1 MNIDLA
7 MHRARKLEEEATM
20 LRAMGAHD
28 IASMVDRASVALRTR
43 IDEELLA
50 DELAYEPF

>member
-7 MHRARKLEEEATM
+7 MHLAGRLEGETSC
-20 LRAMGAHD
+20 LRAAGLHD
-28 IASMVDRASVALRTR
+28 IAAMVAEASVALRTR